1 MMLYEEEPKQTT
13 EYFQSDDWELPT
25 DLSLV
30 PKAADELE
38 KRLAEMGWPK
48 DSISDMST
56 AFREVLINAMVHG
69 NLELADKN
77 KIDENEKWDELV
89 KRLGIKTDKKVFVD
103 LKITQEEVIIKVRD
117 EGKGFDPNEVS
128 DMTNSEGLL
137 KPTGRGLAFMKLYFD
152 EISFDKQNKTI
163 TLKKV
168 RT

>member
-1 MMLYEEEPKQTT
+1 MNYEAMLQRELK
-13 EYFQSDDWELPT
+13 YFQGDSWELPT

-38 KRLAEMGWPK
+38 KRLAETGWPE
-48 DSISDMST
+48 DSVSDMST
-56 AFREVLINAMVHG
+56 AFREILINAMVHG

-137 KPTGRGLAFMKLYFD
+137 KPTGRGLAFMKPYFD
-152 EISFDKQNKTI
+152 EISFDKQNKTV
-163 TLKKV
+163 TLKKK
-168 RT
+168 RN

>member
-1 MMLYEEEPKQTT
+1 MNYEAIPQQELK
-13 EYFQSDDWELPT
+13 YFQSDSWELPT

-38 KRLAEMGWPK
+38 KKLAEMEWPE
-48 DSISDMST
+48 DSVNDMST

-69 NLELADKN
+69 NLELLDKN

-89 KRLGIKTDKKVFVD
+89 KRLGVKTDKKVFVD

-152 EISFDKQNKTI
+152 EVSFDKQNKTV
-163 TLKKV
+163 TLKK
-168 RT
+168 RRN